1 MNNQFIDFKQKRE
14 LGDILSDTFAF
25 LRTQFKPFFTTFFKI
40 VGPYLAVFLISY
52 GFYFSSFSSI
62 IDFNASTDY
71 GVNPLDVF
79 SSVAFIIAAI
89 VLLFSGIATYVLS
102 QATTLYYI
110 QSYTGNNGNINDSEI
125 RKNVYKNFWSFIGL
139 GILVILSVGVA
150 FLFCCIP
157 GIFLY
162 VPLSLS
168 FAIMV
173 YSKRSATDS
182 FGYSFDLVKD
192 YWWMTFATIFVV
204 GLIVTFASY
213 AFSIPAVIYQYFKM
227 GIFSGELDSET
238 MGVNFVDP
246 IYIVLNLVSTLAQ
259 FLLNIIS
266 LVAVTFIYF
275 NLNEIKN
282 NEGTMERIQK
292 LGGDLDS

>member
-1 MNNQFIDFKQKRE
+1 MKIQHIEFKKKRE

-25 LRTQFKPFFTTFFKI
+25 LRIQFKPFFTTFFKI

-52 GFYFSSFSSI
+52 GFYFSSFSSLL
-62 IDFNASTDY
+62 DFNANANFNS
-71 GVNPLDVF
+71 NPLNAF
-79 SSVAFIIAAI
+79 SSINFILAVIA
-89 VLLFSGIATYVLS
+89 LLFSGIATYVLS

-110 QSYTGNNGNINDSEI
+110 QSYAENNGVINETEI

-139 GILVILSVGVA
+139 GILVFLSVGIA
-150 FLFCCIP
+150 LIFCCIP

-182 FGYSFDLVKD
+182 FGYSFDLVKEH
-192 YWWMTFATIFVV
+192 WWMTFATIFVV

-213 AFSIPAVIYQYFKM
+213 AFSIPAVIYQYFKL
-227 GIFSGELDSET
+227 GIFSGEMDAEN
-238 MGVNFVDP
+238 MDVNFVDP
-246 IYIVLNLVSTLAQ
+246 IYIVLNLISTLAQ
-259 FLLNIIS
+259 FLFNIIS
-266 LVAVTFIYF
+266 LVAIAFIYF

>member
-1 MNNQFIDFKQKRE
+1 MNNQYIEFKKKRE
-14 LGDILSDTFAF
+14 LGDILTDTFAF
-25 LRTQFKPFFTTFFKI
+25 LRTQFKPFFITFFKI

-62 IDFNASTDY
+62 LDFDPNANFESS
-71 GVNPLDVF
+71 PFAVF
-79 SSVAFIIAAI
+79 SSISFVLAAI
-89 VLLFSGIATYVLS
+89 ALLLSGIATYVLS

-110 QSYTGNNGNINDSEI
+110 QSYTENNGIVNMAEI
-125 RKNVYKNFWSFIGL
+125 RKNTYKNFWSFIGL
-139 GILVILSVGVA
+139 GILVMLSVGIA
-150 FLFCCIP
+150 FIFCCIP

-192 YWWMTFATIFVV
+192 HWWMTFATIFVV

-213 AFSIPAVIYQYFKM
+213 AFSIPAAIYQYFKM
-227 GIFSGELDSET
+227 GVFSGELDAENMS
-238 MGVNFVDP
+238 VNFIDP
-246 IYIVLNLVSTLAQ
+246 IYIILNLISTLAQ
-259 FLLNIIS
+259 FLFNIIS
-266 LVAVTFIYF
+266 LVAIALIYF